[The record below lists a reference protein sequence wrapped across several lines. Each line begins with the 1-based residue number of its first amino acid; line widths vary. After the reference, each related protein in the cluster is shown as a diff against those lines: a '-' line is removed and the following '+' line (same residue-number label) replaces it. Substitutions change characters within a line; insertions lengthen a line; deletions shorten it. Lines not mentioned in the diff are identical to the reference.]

1 LLLASAAIG
10 LAGCSGSLLAD
21 HIPTAAGG
29 LPGDAPARPDHPPDY
44 PAVHDM
50 PPARATATL
59 NDDQQKLLENDL
71 VAVRNR
77 VNPSSAGPG
86 AAGSSGNSAAGASK
100 NP

>member
-1 LLLASAAIG
+1 
-10 LAGCSGSLLAD
+10 
-21 HIPTAAGG
+21 
-29 LPGDAPARPDHPPDY
+29 
-44 PAVHDM
+44 M